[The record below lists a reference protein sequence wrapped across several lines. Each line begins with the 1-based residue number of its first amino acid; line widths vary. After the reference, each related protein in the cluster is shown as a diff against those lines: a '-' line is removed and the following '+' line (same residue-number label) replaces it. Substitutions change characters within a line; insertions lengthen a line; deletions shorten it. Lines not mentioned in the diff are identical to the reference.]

1 MQVPLHSE
9 IIMDMDQLT
18 KRDANTA
25 ESGEALASII
35 STIDTMLHGL
45 FPDTVAFG
53 DGSFTLTR
61 GSAVVMVVVRA
72 FGDKDYCVE
81 CTSHVVAGATLSDDL
96 LKYLLRKNSEL
107 HFGGFSLLFDD
118 TIAFSYTLPTA
129 HMSAEELST
138 AVNAVA
144 IISDYYDD
152 EIVAMAGGRRAA
164 DAEEREL
171 QQTL

>member
-1 MQVPLHSE
+1 
-9 IIMDMDQLT
+9 MDMDQLT
-18 KRDANTA
+18 KRNANTA
-25 ESGEALASII
+25 ESGEERASVI
-35 STIDTMLHGL
+35 STVDTMLHSL

-61 GSAVVMVVVRA
+61 GSAVVMVIVRS

-81 CTSHVVAGATLSDDL
+81 CTSHVVAGAALDGEL

-118 TIAFSYTLPTA
+118 TIAFSYTLPVA
-129 HMSAEELST
+129 NISADELST

-144 IISDYYDD
+144 VISDYYDD
-152 EIVAMAGGRRAA
+152 EIVAMAGGRRAT

-171 QQTL
+171 QQML

>member
-1 MQVPLHSE
+1 
-9 IIMDMDQLT
+9 MDQLT
-18 KRDANTA
+18 KRNANTA
-25 ESGEALASII
+25 ESGEERASVI
-35 STIDTMLHGL
+35 STVDTMLHSL

-61 GSAVVMVVVRA
+61 GSAVVMVIVRS

-81 CTSHVVAGATLSDDL
+81 CTSHVVAGAALDGEL

-118 TIAFSYTLPTA
+118 TIAFSYTLPVA
-129 HMSAEELST
+129 NISADELST

-144 IISDYYDD
+144 VISDYYDD
-152 EIVAMAGGRRAA
+152 EIVAMAGGRRAT

-171 QQTL
+171 QQML